1 MRQCIGTDGG
11 GFSFYTKEIFM
22 QKFRTVA
29 CRLLSI
35 ACNLFIVCVEPIAL
49 PMSWSW
55 GQEGIFTF
63 YTEDCNIFAACVC
76 ALMAAGQL
84 VCLFTGRELPRW
96 LKQLKFVAASC
107 LLLTF
112 LTVVFVLAP
121 MYGPDGLYVGLCT
134 SSMLYHH
141 LLNPLA
147 AVLSLVLFEREPR
160 LPRRAILWALVPT
173 VLYGGTLLALNL
185 RGTVDGPYPFLQVQ
199 LNGVPVTLAWL
210 LGILLLNALYAS
222 VLWKVAGGRKEA

>member
-1 MRQCIGTDGG
+1 M
-11 GFSFYTKEIFM
+11 S
-22 QKFRTVA
+22 KFRTVA

-35 ACNLFIVCVEPIAL
+35 VCNLFVVCVEPIAL
-49 PMSWSW
+49 PMSWAW
-55 GQEGIFTF
+55 AQAGIFAF

-76 ALMAAGQL
+76 ALTAAGQL
-84 VCLFTGRELPRW
+84 VCLFTGKALPRW

-121 MYGPDGLYVGLCT
+121 MYGENGLYVGLCT

-147 AVLSLVLFEREPR
+147 AVLSLVLFERAPR

-173 VLYGGTLLALNL
+173 VLYGSTLLALNL
-185 RGTVDGPYPFLQVQ
+185 QGVVDGPYPFLQVQ
-199 LNGVPVTLAWL
+199 ANGLSATLVWL
-210 LGILLLNALYAS
+210 VGILLLNAVYAAL
-222 VLWKVAGGRKEA
+222 LWKLSGGKKDA